1 MKPETPQT
9 TARIRQAPRAREL
22 LTSAQPEKN
31 GKWKRGLQHRKAKN
45 KGGRPTTITEE
56 KVLILLEGL
65 MYDFT
70 LKEALTV
77 AGIPK
82 TNYHARFKKD
92 ADFRER
98 IARAEQYALTLSKK
112 TMLQQIE
119 DGDGALA
126 LRFLERRQPERYRT
140 RIENENPPIPP
151 MTVILPGARAHPRF
165 APPAPPKKK

>member
-1 MKPETPQT
+1 MSSETPQKS
-9 TARIRQAPRAREL
+9 ARIRQAPRAREL

-31 GKWKRGLQHRKAKN
+31 GGKKRGLKHRKAK
-45 KGGRPTTITEE
+45 KGAGRPTTITEE
-56 KVLILLEGL
+56 KILILLEGL

-82 TNYHARFKKD
+82 TNYHSRYNKD
-92 ADFRER
+92 ALFRER

-165 APPAPPKKK
+165 SPAVPPKKK